1 MGSLWAVLG
10 LGRPHGWVEQHRASP
25 DRLNSDLALVR
36 ERKKRS

>member
-10 LGRPHGWVEQHRASP
+10 LGRPDGWVEQHRASP